1 MRKAFLTIHAVSAAA
16 LLAGCATTVPAIAEA
31 PAEPAVA
38 ATEAVTGTF
47 PLVADTGGMPGF
59 FNCLRQQDAILI
71 SAHRGG
77 PVSGYPENAL
87 ETLQHTVS
95 EIPALLE
102 IDVQK
107 SADGVMV
114 LMHDDTLE
122 RTSTGEGEASSLTLA
137 ELQAFTLED
146 NEGSATSFRIP
157 TLDAVLDWSEGRA
170 MLALDRKGTTTYQDL
185 IDATAEHDAFGR
197 VMFATYSL
205 EDAALVYSLSPKAM
219 IVTPIEKLEDLQTL
233 RVSGVNLANVISWS
247 GTEVPRPD
255 FYADLEA
262 KGVESAFATIGW
274 WTGSWD
280 SRIDMLD
287 DDTLYRRIT
296 KGVRLLATDRGREV
310 AKVLPGLAAAKA
322 CTRG

>member
-1 MRKAFLTIHAVSAAA
+1 MRKALLTLHAASAAA
-16 LLAGCATTVPAIAEA
+16 LLAGCATATPAT
-31 PAEPAVA
+31 AEPPAA
-38 ATEAVTGTF
+38 ATEAVIESF
-47 PLVADTGGMPGF
+47 PLIADAGGMPDF

-77 PVSGYPENAL
+77 PVPGYPENAL
-87 ETLQHTVS
+87 ETFQHTVT

-107 SADGVMV
+107 SADGVMI

-122 RTSTGEGEASSLTLA
+122 RTSTGGGEASRLTLA

-146 NEGSATSFRIP
+146 NDGSATAFRIP

-185 IDATAEHDAFGR
+185 VEAVAEHDAFGR

-205 EDAALVYSLSPKAM
+205 EDAALVSGLSSKAM
-219 IVTPIEKLEDLQTL
+219 IVTPIEKIEDLQTL
-233 RVSGVNLANVISWS
+233 RVSGVNLANVISWG
-247 GTEVPRPD
+247 GTEVPRPE

-280 SRIDMLD
+280 SRIEMLE

-296 KGVRLLATDRGREV
+296 RGARLLATDRGRDV
-310 AKVLPGLAAAKA
+310 AKVLPGIAAAKA

>member
-1 MRKAFLTIHAVSAAA
+1 MRKIFLTLHAVSAAA
-16 LLAGCATTVPAIAEA
+16 LLVGCATPRPAPVEA
-31 PAEPAVA
+31 PA
-38 ATEAVTGTF
+38 ATTEGLTETF
-47 PLVADTGGMPGF
+47 PLVAGKGGMPGF
-59 FNCLRQQDAILI
+59 FNCLREKDAILI
-71 SAHRGG
+71 STHRGG
-77 PVSGYPENAL
+77 PVPGYPENAL
-87 ETLQHTVS
+87 ETFRNTVS

-122 RTSTGEGEASSLTLA
+122 RTSTGEGEASDFSLA
-137 ELQAFTLED
+137 ELQAFSLKD
-146 NEGSATSFRIP
+146 NDGNVTSFRIP

-170 MLALDRKGTTTYQDL
+170 MFALDRKGKTTYQDL
-185 IDATAEHDAFGR
+185 VNATAERDAFDR

-219 IVTPIEKLEDLQTL
+219 IVTPIESLDDLQTL
-233 RVSGVNLANVISWS
+233 RVSGVNLANIISWG

-280 SRIDMLD
+280 NRIDMLD

-296 KGVRLLATDRGREV
+296 RGARLLATDRGRDV
-310 AKVLPGLAAAKA
+310 AKVLPGLAAVKA
-322 CTRG
+322 CTKGVSD

>member
-1 MRKAFLTIHAVSAAA
+1 MRKTGLTLRAVSAAA
-16 LLAGCATTVPAIAEA
+16 LLAGCATAPPATADAPAAAEA
-31 PAEPAVA
+31 ISE
-38 ATEAVTGTF
+38 TF
-47 PLVADTGGMPGF
+47 LLVADAGGMPVF

-77 PVSGYPENAL
+77 PVPGYPENAL
-87 ETLQHTVS
+87 ETFQHTVS

-122 RTSTGEGEASSLTLA
+122 RTSTGEGEASHLTLA
-137 ELQAFTLED
+137 ELQALTLKD
-146 NEGSATSFRIP
+146 NEGNATSFRIP

-170 MLALDRKGTTTYQDL
+170 MFALDRKGTTTYEDL
-185 IDATAEHDAFGR
+185 VNAVAEHDAFGR

-205 EDAALVYSLSPKAM
+205 DDAALVAGLSQKAM
-219 IVTPIEKLEDLQTL
+219 IVTPVEKLEDLQTL
-233 RVSGVNLANVISWS
+233 RVSGVNLANVLSWG

-255 FYADLEA
+255 FYAELEA
-262 KGVESAFATIGW
+262 KGVESAFATLGW

-280 SRIDMLD
+280 SRIDMLN

-296 KGVRLLATDRGREV
+296 RGARLLATDRGREV
-310 AKVLPGLAAAKA
+310 AKVLPGLSAAKA

>member
-1 MRKAFLTIHAVSAAA
+1 MRKTGLTLRAVSAAA
-16 LLAGCATTVPAIAEA
+16 LLAGCATAPPAIADA
-31 PAEPAVA
+31 PAAGEVIS
-38 ATEAVTGTF
+38 ETF
-47 PLVADTGGMPGF
+47 PLVADAGGMPGF

-77 PVSGYPENAL
+77 PVPGYPENAL
-87 ETLQHTVS
+87 ETFQHTVS

-107 SADGVMV
+107 SADGVMI

-122 RTSTGEGEASSLTLA
+122 RTSTGEGEASDLTLA
-137 ELQAFTLED
+137 ELQALTLKD
-146 NEGSATSFRIP
+146 NEGNATSFRIP

-170 MLALDRKGTTTYQDL
+170 MFALDRKGTTTYEDL
-185 IDATAEHDAFGR
+185 VNAVAAHDAFDR

-205 EDAALVYSLSPKAM
+205 DDAALVAGLSQKAM
-219 IVTPIEKLEDLQTL
+219 IVTPVEKLEDLQTL
-233 RVSGVNLANVISWS
+233 RVSGVNLANVLSWG

-255 FYADLEA
+255 FYAELEA
-262 KGVESAFATIGW
+262 KGVESAFATLGW

-296 KGVRLLATDRGREV
+296 RGARLLATDRGREV
-310 AKVLPGLAAAKA
+310 AKVLPGLSAAKA
-322 CTRG
+322 CTRS